1 MTVLSNVNSL
11 ILALKL
17 VAFNV
22 KEVFALHV
30 SMDIIWTARLI
41 NVCFVL
47 LNAKSVRELENVW
60 NAPSLILSTQTI
72 NVMIVTFYFVWPVLI
87 SKLAKY
93 ATKVLLL
100 IHHQDC
106 VCLALHI
113 AIIVF
118 KLHHVK
124 YAKMDIIWQQVKNVN
139 LVLHNVKCVQIL
151 LLIAQPAMEP
161 QFITKVNV

>member
-1 MTVLSNVNSL
+1 MIALSNVNSL

-22 KEVFALHV
+22 KEVLALHV
-30 SMDIIWTARLI
+30 SMAIIWTTRLI

-47 LNAKSVRELENVW
+47 LNAKSVQELENVL

-87 SKLAKY
+87 FKLAKY
-93 ATKVLLL
+93 ATKALRL
-100 IHHQDC
+100 IHHQEF
-106 VCLALHI
+106 VCLALRI
-113 AIIVF
+113 VIIVF

-124 YAKMDIIWQQVKNVN
+124 YVKMDIIWQQVKNVN
-139 LVLHNVKCVQIL
+139 LVLRNVQCVQIL
-151 LLIAQPAMEP
+151 LLIVRPAMEP
-161 QFITKVNV
+161 QFIAKANA